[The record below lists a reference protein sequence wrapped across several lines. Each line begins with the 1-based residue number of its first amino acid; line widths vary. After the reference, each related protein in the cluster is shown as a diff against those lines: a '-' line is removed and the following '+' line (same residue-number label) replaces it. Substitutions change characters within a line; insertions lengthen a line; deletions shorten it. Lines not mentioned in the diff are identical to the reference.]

1 MSDNFIQENSE
12 IITLRA
18 MANVFMPEALDP
30 VGQEDDDVDNDGD
43 SDKSDEYLKKRRK
56 AVGAAIDKR
65 KKKLKEAASA
75 DAHTSDED
83 DQEIV
88 EKKVKNKVTIN
99 PQMESKGY
107 YDPMEDDEFDH
118 DEAEK
123 NRGVS
128 GKNNPKGGKRLYKK
142 PKRKSVEEAVN
153 TPTSDYNRAKQLNS
167 PASPTGGQRPPGSMD
182 PRNKPGIDSLT
193 GVKQASA
200 GTGPKLKPG
209 SGLGGGKPVYPKG
222 QEPKPTGAQLP
233 KLQTAG
239 YEPEG
244 EMIDEKSIQMQRRVD
259 RYMGRDKAKAKE
271 RLSRQNDRKD
281 KKAALAAMEKQYRGM
296 KSGIYSSYEPEGD
309 QLQENPLAIGAALG
323 IGAGG
328 LALMN
333 KLRQQKKAS
342 DQGQGDGGLVDRLN
356 KRNQQLNQL
365 SQENELEGEEQLNER
380 PYQVMG
386 YDKEG
391 KKEKKVGKPVKS
403 RKYAD
408 ARAAELSDTHKKT
421 GGKYRSQYVEDVEQV
436 DERYKGSKHR
446 PPAGWKPYGG
456 YEKGPVEV
464 DATAKRI
471 DAIRKSIKT
480 KKKKED

>member
-56 AVGAAIDKR
+56 AVGSAIDKR

-75 DAHTSDED
+75 DARTSDDD

-142 PKRKSVEEAVN
+142 REV
-153 TPTSDYNRAKQLNS
+153 
-167 PASPTGGQRPPGSMD
+167 
-182 PRNKPGIDSLT
+182 
-193 GVKQASA
+193 
-200 GTGPKLKPG
+200 
-209 SGLGGGKPVYPKG
+209 
-222 QEPKPTGAQLP
+222 
-233 KLQTAG
+233 
-239 YEPEG
+239 
-244 EMIDEKSIQMQRRVD
+244 
-259 RYMGRDKAKAKE
+259 
-271 RLSRQNDRKD
+271 
-281 KKAALAAMEKQYRGM
+281 
-296 KSGIYSSYEPEGD
+296 
-309 QLQENPLAIGAALG
+309 
-323 IGAGG
+323 
-328 LALMN
+328 
-333 KLRQQKKAS
+333 
-342 DQGQGDGGLVDRLN
+342 
-356 KRNQQLNQL
+356 
-365 SQENELEGEEQLNER
+365 
-380 PYQVMG
+380 
-386 YDKEG
+386 
-391 KKEKKVGKPVKS
+391 KKEEV
-403 RKYAD
+403 
-408 ARAAELSDTHKKT
+408 EQT
-421 GGKYRSQYVEDVEQV
+421 QYVEGY
-436 DERYKGSKHR
+436 RSKHR

-456 YEKGPVEV
+456 DEKGPVPEV

-471 DAIRKSIKT
+471 DAIRKSIGKDK

>member
-30 VGQEDDDVDNDGD
+30 VGQEDNDPDNDGNEND
-43 SDKSDEYLKKRRK
+43 PNDKYIMKRRK
-56 AVGAAIDKR
+56 AIGAAIDKR

-75 DAHTSDED
+75 DAHTSDD
-83 DQEIV
+83 DEEEIV

-167 PASPTGGQRPPGSMD
+167 PASPTGGQRPPASMD
-182 PRNKPGIDSLT
+182 PRNKPGIDPLT
-193 GVKQASA
+193 GVKMASA

-222 QEPKPTGAQLP
+222 QEPKPTGATLP
-233 KLQTAG
+233 NLQTAG

-244 EMIDEKSIQMQRRVD
+244 DQLDEKSIQMQRRVD
-259 RYMGRDKAKAKE
+259 RYLGRDKAKAKE
-271 RLSRQNDRKD
+271 RLKKQNERKE
-281 KKAALAAMEKQYRGM
+281 KKAALAAMEKQYKGM
-296 KSGIYSSYEPEGD
+296 KSGIYSSYEPEGEMVD
-309 QLQENPLAIGAALG
+309 EKLNLKKADMGDVIKDFYKSDAPQFKGRSKEKRREMAIAAKLTAERGGRRLGEASTEVAMSPQE
-323 IGAGG
+323 
-328 LALMN
+328 LALQKRKTAIDKMITM
-333 KLRQQKKAS
+333 KRQQALQKVNKQKVNEEEA
-342 DQGQGDGGLVDRLN
+342 DRV
-356 KRNQQLNQL
+356 R
-365 SQENELEGEEQLNER
+365 
-380 PYQVMG
+380 
-386 YDKEG
+386 
-391 KKEKKVGKPVKS
+391 
-403 RKYAD
+403 
-408 ARAAELSDTHKKT
+408 
-421 GGKYRSQYVEDVEQV
+421 
-436 DERYKGSKHR
+436 DERQMRGGVDGNTDYRR
-446 PPAGWKPYGG
+446 PPAKKATNAQLGIKPGKTAVQKEL
-456 YEKGPVEV
+456 EKKHGKGKSAMDIVKAEIR
-464 DATAKRI
+464 AKHG
-471 DAIRKSIKT
+471 KGSVK
-480 KKKKED
+480 

>member
-56 AVGAAIDKR
+56 AVGSAIDKR
-65 KKKLKEAASA
+65 KKKLKEATA
-75 DAHTSDED
+75 DAHTSDD
-83 DQEIV
+83 DDEEIV

-244 EMIDEKSIQMQRRVD
+244 
-259 RYMGRDKAKAKE
+259 
-271 RLSRQNDRKD
+271 
-281 KKAALAAMEKQYRGM
+281 
-296 KSGIYSSYEPEGD
+296 D

-342 DQGQGDGGLVDRLN
+342 DQGQGDGGLVDRIN

-365 SQENELEGEEQLNER
+365 NQETEIEGGEQLNER

-421 GGKYRSQYVEDVEQV
+421 GGKYRSQYVEDVENV
-436 DERYKGSKHR
+436 EERYKGSKHR

>member
-56 AVGAAIDKR
+56 AVGSAIDKR
-65 KKKLKEAASA
+65 KKKLKEATA
-75 DAHTSDED
+75 DAHTSDD
-83 DQEIV
+83 DDEEIV

-182 PRNKPGIDSLT
+182 PRNTPGIDSLT

-233 KLQTAG
+233 NLQTAG

-244 EMIDEKSIQMQRRVD
+244 DQLDEFLGGVPGDGYIGHPNLDIKNPFAKKQ
-259 RYMGRDKAKAKE
+259 DKTKV
-271 RLSRQNDRKD
+271 LP
-281 KKAALAAMEKQYRGM
+281 KAAPGSGGMVNRVAAQLGDRAL
-296 KSGIYSSYEPEGD
+296 SNSYQPEG
-309 QLQENPLAIGAALG
+309 
-323 IGAGG
+323 
-328 LALMN
+328 
-333 KLRQQKKAS
+333 
-342 DQGQGDGGLVDRLN
+342 
-356 KRNQQLNQL
+356 
-365 SQENELEGEEQLNER
+365 EQLNER

-471 DAIRKSIKT
+471 DAIRKSIKI